1 MDVSIITQA
10 DVLRTSCEAIQLQ
23 HTETDGTLYAQ
34 FPASVQL
41 EAGDSLGFEC
51 IDGRYR
57 LFEISSRELREPD
70 GIWDVHAVDKA
81 IRELMDDPVTDIRA
95 RDITITAYLTRLLAS
110 TRFSIGQIGVTPTGT
125 TAGYYESVWSAMVK
139 AMAAYDVR
147 LVPYYTLSGGV
158 VSGRYVDI
166 LSTEAEDKGRIF
178 ELGDDLTGL
187 SISYDDSQIKTAL
200 FGRGQGV
207 QIDGGDDSSDPAY
220 GRRLTFA
227 DVVWSTAAGDPV
239 DKPAG
244 QEWVGDPDAL
254 AAFGRGGR
262 HRFGYVTFDQET
274 DPEAL
279 LEKTWEYLQSIKDPI
294 ISISGTVR
302 DTAKLLGRSHEAVSL
317 GDSVLVRM
325 TRAVDGTIKKTDI
338 RARVTDV
345 CRDYVQPEE
354 TKLTI
359 GNAVLTAGAIIRQLT
374 ETVDSYRSRA
384 AIWDRSN
391 AFDLQGAMDVANNTI
406 MSSTGSWH
414 TDPTTGAIVFV
425 STDGTQAMR
434 LTGAGWQIAA
444 GKDSTGA
451 WIWRTAATGSGIVAD
466 TITSGQINAGLVT
479 IGGTGTTLDGTSI
492 VVLHPDVAANAK
504 TVIDANGLK
513 MYNGS
518 TLIGGIA
525 TLDRVVTSI
534 IQTLYNAAIPKLKIN
549 VGEHTGGI
557 ADAVEG
563 LDILYDGTSIL
574 TLGAG
579 FIEGSVMDAELV
591 SDRSII
597 IYSHNDSATLA
608 AGNSSIKIDNTGEL
622 HFSGYKSDGTAY
634 SFTGSEVFHLL
645 D

>member
-1 MDVSIITQA
+1 
-10 DVLRTSCEAIQLQ
+10 
-23 HTETDGTLYAQ
+23 
-34 FPASVQL
+34 
-41 EAGDSLGFEC
+41 
-51 IDGRYR
+51 
-57 LFEISSRELREPD
+57 
-70 GIWDVHAVDKA
+70 
-81 IRELMDDPVTDIRA
+81 
-95 RDITITAYLTRLLAS
+95 
-110 TRFSIGQIGVTPTGT
+110 
-125 TAGYYESVWSAMVK
+125 
-139 AMAAYDVR
+139 
-147 LVPYYTLSGGV
+147 
-158 VSGRYVDI
+158 VDI

-187 SISYDDSQIKTAL
+187 SITYDDSQIKTAI

-279 LEKTWEYLQSIKDPI
+279 LEKTWEYLQSIKNPI
-294 ISISGTVR
+294 ISISGTVQ

-338 RARVTDV
+338 LARVTDV

-359 GNAVLTAGAIIRQLT
+359 GNAVLTAGSIIRQLT

-406 MSSTGSWH
+406 LSSTGSWH

-444 GKDSTGA
+444 GKDTSGA

-466 TITSGQINAGLVT
+466 TITSGRINAGLVT

-492 VVLHPDVAANAK
+492 VVLHPDVAANAR
-504 TVIDANGLK
+504 TVIDAGGLK
-513 MYNGS
+513 MYNGN

-549 VGEHTGGI
+549 VGEHTGGV

-597 IYSHNDSATLA
+597 IYSHNGSATLA
-608 AGNSSIKIDNTGEL
+608 AGNSSITIDNTGEL
-622 HFSGYKSDGTAY
+622 RFSGYKTDGTPY
-634 SFTGSEVFHLL
+634 SFTGSQINHLI

>member
-34 FPASVQL
+34 LPASVQL
-41 EAGDSLGFEC
+41 EAGDSIGFVC
-51 IDGRYR
+51 VDGRYR

-70 GIWDVHAVDKA
+70 GIWDVHAMDKA

-95 RDITITAYLTRLLAS
+95 RDITIVAYLTRLLAS

-125 TAGYYESVWSAMVK
+125 TTGYYESVWSAMVK
-139 AMAAYDVR
+139 AMAAYNVR
-147 LVPYYTLSGGV
+147 LVPYYTLTGGT

-166 LSTEAEDKGRIF
+166 LSTDADDKGRIF

-187 SISYDDSQIKTAL
+187 SITYDDSQIKTAL

-207 QIDGGDDSSDPAY
+207 QIDGGDDSNDPAY

-227 DVVWSTAAGDPV
+227 DVVWRTSDGDPV

-254 AAFGRGGR
+254 AVFGRSGR
-262 HRFGYVTFDQET
+262 HRYGYVTFDQET

-279 LEKTWEYLQSIKDPI
+279 LEKTWDYLQSIKDPI

-325 TRAVDGTIKKTDI
+325 TRAVDGAIKKTDI
-338 RARVTDV
+338 RARVVDV
-345 CRDYVQPEE
+345 CRDYVQPEQ

-359 GNAVLTAGAIIRQLT
+359 GNAAITAGSIIRQLT
-374 ETVDSYRSRA
+374 ETVDNYRSRA
-384 AIWDRSN
+384 AVWDRSN

-406 MSSTGSWH
+406 LSSTGSWH

-444 GKDSTGA
+444 GKDSSGA

-466 TITSGQINAGLVT
+466 TITSGRINAGLVT

-504 TVIDANGLK
+504 TVIDAGGLR
-513 MYNGS
+513 MYNGN
-518 TLIGGIA
+518 TVIGGIA
-525 TLDRVVTSI
+525 TLNNIVTSI
-534 IQTLYNAAIPKLKIN
+534 IQTLYNAAYPNLKIN
-549 VGEHTGGI
+549 VGEHAGGV

-563 LDILYDGTSIL
+563 LDILYNGTSIL

-579 FIEGSVMDAELV
+579 FIEGSVMGAELV
-591 SDRSII
+591 SDRGII
-597 IYSHNDSATLA
+597 VYSHNGSATLA
-608 AGNSSIKIDNTGEL
+608 AGNSSISIDNSGEL
-622 HFSGYKSDGTAY
+622 HFSGYKSDGTEY
-634 SFTGSEVFHLL
+634 HFTGAEVYRVL